1 MAARDSGKNDS
12 AVLKCVD
19 RILLRVDNVTAA
31 ANFYS
36 SVLGLRL
43 DRQTGH
49 AAALRFCQGNTELVL
64 HDDQQRPDVEVVLGV
79 ADVQAVYERREELG
93 IAFLTMPKLSGKG
106 HRATIRDPFGH
117 VLAIADQGDSGG
129 VTAAPAGGALFEDA
143 PPEDSSIDRAA
154 LIAVYEKIGRTA
166 DDLPYTPHF
175 ERLHTM
181 YARQSPREKPD
192 HNAVWLQ
199 LLRLRKAGKLP
210 KLGAAASKPP
220 ILEKADKERL
230 RDLLGDDVGKRDRLP
245 YTPRFDQIVAEFNK
259 GFARAF
265 SPHVVWRIVATLA
278 K

>member
-1 MAARDSGKNDS
+1 MPP
-12 AVLKCVD
+12 VLKCVD

-36 SVLGLRL
+36 GVLGLRL

-49 AAALRFCQGNTELVL
+49 AAALRFCEGNTELVL
-64 HDDQQRPDVEVVLGV
+64 HDDHQRPDVEVVLGV

-117 VLAIADQGDSGG
+117 VLAIADQGDSNG
-129 VTAAPAGGALFEDA
+129 VTAAPAGGALFDDA
-143 PPEDSSIDRAA
+143 PPEETATLNSPADRAA

-181 YARQSPREKPD
+181 YSRHFTRDKPD
-192 HNAVWLQ
+192 HNEVWLQ

-210 KLGAAASKPP
+210 RMGAAASKPP
-220 ILEKADKERL
+220 ILEKADKQRL
-230 RDLLGDDVGKRDRLP
+230 RDLLGEDVGKRDRLP